1 MVTAHTALPARTPSA
16 TLTCVICNMP
26 TDAAHATAGSVR
38 TDGSLAVACT
48 AHLRER
54 RVWFTAWCTF
64 ETTQRQQQEYATSTG
79 TGARR

>member
-1 MVTAHTALPARTPSA
+1 MVTAHTAPPARTITSP
-16 TLTCVICNMP
+16 TLTCIICNMP

-64 ETTQRQQQEYATSTG
+64 ETAQRQAHEYATADTEVHV
-79 TGARR
+79 